1 MIDKDLIELEIFKK
15 RFPCATVLY
24 CRFHVLKTF
33 NKECPKDKA
42 YKSELLELLEKMVYA
57 PSNAEFDS
65 LYSKTNINLKIM
77 EINHFYFYFHRRI
90 TRI

>member
-65 LYSKTNINLKIM
+65 LYSKHGNKSL
-77 EINHFYFYFHRRI
+77 EINHFYFYFSVVF
-90 TRI
+90 